1 MVDGSCVS
9 GFRRLAA
16 SSAGGA
22 ELPAPE
28 HEGYR
33 PPVTTPVPCE
43 PEEAPGPP
51 EPSARHPRRNP
62 WWIPPLLGRVPDVDD
77 RHLRVL
83 GLVTLGLFF
92 ENFDLSL
99 LGNALKHIAEGLA
112 IGEQEVA
119 FYLAAVR
126 AGGLLAFLLL
136 PLADGIGRRRVY
148 LASLVGM
155 SACTL
160 ASGFAQTPLQFV
172 ACQMAARVFIAT
184 LAAVG
189 VVMLAEELP
198 ARHRGWGI
206 GMLGALSAVGHGVGA
221 LLFAMVDWLPGGWR
235 ALYVAGAAPLVLL
248 PFFRRAIQE
257 TARFGEHRASV
268 TATRG
273 GPRALLRS
281 IVRLASTSRRRAA
294 LVGAAGL
301 LQALGAI
308 SVFQFAPLFLQ
319 TEHDWLPWQVAAM
332 VVGAGALGIVGNV
345 AAGRLGDRIGRRI
358 VGSAAFLLFPVAAIA
373 FYNGPTW
380 ALPPCFV
387 VIVFAS
393 SAGDV
398 IVRAFST
405 ELFPTSQ
412 RGASAGW
419 LTLLQTIGWVTG
431 LVLVGAGTWIEVPL
445 SRMVSTVA
453 IGVAGA
459 GLLLLLLP
467 ETRARELEELSAEC

>member
-1 MVDGSCVS
+1 V
-9 GFRRLAA
+9 
-16 SSAGGA
+16 
-22 ELPAPE
+22 LPARARD
-28 HEGYR
+28 GYR
-33 PPVTTPVPCE
+33 PRVSNSVPRE

-51 EPSARHPRRNP
+51 GPRPRRNP
-62 WWIPPLLGRVPDVDD
+62 WWIPPFLGRVPDLED
-77 RHLRVL
+77 RHLRTL

-99 LGNALKHIAEGLA
+99 LGNALKHISEGLS
-112 IGEQEVA
+112 ISEREVA

-126 AGGLLAFLLL
+126 VGGLLAFVLL
-136 PLADGIGRRRVY
+136 PLADRIGRRRVY

-160 ASGFAQTPLQFV
+160 ASAFAQTPLQFV
-172 ACQMAARVFIAT
+172 ACQMGARVFIAT

-198 ARHRGWGI
+198 ARHRGLGI
-206 GMLGALSAVGHGVGA
+206 GMLGALSAVGHGAGA
-221 LLFAMVDWLPGGWR
+221 ALFAAVDWLPGGWR
-235 ALYVAGAAPLVLL
+235 ALYVAGAAPLLLL

-257 TARFGEHRASV
+257 TARYSEHRAR
-268 TATRG
+268 AEG
-273 GPRALLRS
+273 GPGGLRTLLRS
-281 IVRLASTSRRRAA
+281 LGRLASTNRRRAA

-301 LQALGAI
+301 LQALGGI
-308 SVFQFAPLFLQ
+308 SVFQFAPLFVQ
-319 TEHDWLPWQVAAM
+319 TEHGWLPWHVAAM
-332 VVGAGALGIVGNV
+332 VVGAGALGIVGNIV
-345 AAGRLGDRIGRRI
+345 AGRLGDRVGRRI
-358 VGSAAFLLFPVAAIA
+358 VGAMAFLLFPVAAVG
-373 FYNGPTW
+373 FYNGPGW
-380 ALPPCFV
+380 SLPLCFV
-387 VIVFAS
+387 AIVFAS

-431 LVLVGAGTWIEVPL
+431 LLLVGAGTWIEVPL
-445 SRMVSTVA
+445 AQMVSSVA
-453 IGVAGA
+453 VGVAGA

-467 ETRARELEELSAEC
+467 ETRARELEELSVER